1 MTAIKTCSVK
11 ILNKVYEIKCPEGE
25 VANLMAA
32 AQRLNEQIASNKSK
46 ARMLDHFQLLL
57 LSALD
62 ISREL
67 IVCKSEQEQ
76 QRHQVTQF
84 ISSLENKIHKMV
96 GGELETI
103 VETD

>member
-11 ILNKVYEIKCPEGE
+11 ILNKSYEIKCPEHE

-32 AQRLNEQIASNKSK
+32 ADRLNEQMASNKAK
-46 ARMLDHFQLLL
+46 ARMLDQTQLLL

-67 IVCKSEQEQ
+67 IVCKNEQEQ

-84 ISSLENKIHKMV
+84 ISSLEHKIHKMV
-96 GGELETI
+96 GGELETL